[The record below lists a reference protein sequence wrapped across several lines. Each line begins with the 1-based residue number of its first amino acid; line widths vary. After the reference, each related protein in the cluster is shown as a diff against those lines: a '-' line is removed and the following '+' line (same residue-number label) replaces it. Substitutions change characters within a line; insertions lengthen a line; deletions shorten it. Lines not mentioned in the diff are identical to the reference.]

1 MTTNEILIELE
12 FIRTK
17 FQTLRRKNKAAKWF
31 GHLMKANEAMV
42 DTSIQAINHI
52 RKISE

>member
-31 GHLMKANEAMV
+31 GHLMKANEALI
-42 DTSIQAINHI
+42 DASIQSIDHI
-52 RKISE
+52 TKVSR